1 MIAFKINRLQ
11 KINTLFGLETGD
23 NILKMYASA
32 LSGIAPKSAILGRL
46 GPDDFVILAEH
57 IPSANITRMVKEVTF
72 IMESNCADTSLPALL
87 KEQIR
92 FMAAVCYYDGVD
104 DVMTLYNK
112 CSVTLFNRSEKETNN
127 VYYFDESIEMQVCER
142 ELLEQELLDAYKSGE
157 FELYYQ
163 PKFNVSTGDILGLEA
178 LIRWNHPRKGIMYPD
193 EFIPIA
199 EEMGLLSKIDD
210 WGLRTACMQNKIW
223 QKLGYKPLIVS
234 VNVSKDQFFRGN
246 IVDRVKDALLYSRL
260 EPKYLELELTETMA
274 FNDIAET
281 KKILQELKELGV
293 SISMD
298 DFGTGFSCLSSL
310 KELCIDLLKIDRSLI
325 TDIHENIT
333 SGYITKAIVD
343 LAKAMHLEILAE
355 GVENVGQLESLANLG
370 CDFAQGYYFD
380 KPLPAMEFERKY
392 LLSSVKNI

>member
-1 MIAFKINRLQ
+1 
-11 KINTLFGLETGD
+11 
-23 NILKMYASA
+23 
-32 LSGIAPKSAILGRL
+32 
-46 GPDDFVILAEH
+46 
-57 IPSANITRMVKEVTF
+57 
-72 IMESNCADTSLPALL
+72 
-87 KEQIR
+87 
-92 FMAAVCYYDGVD
+92 
-104 DVMTLYNK
+104 
-112 CSVTLFNRSEKETNN
+112 
-127 VYYFDESIEMQVCER
+127 
-142 ELLEQELLDAYKSGE
+142 
-157 FELYYQ
+157 
-163 PKFNVSTGDILGLEA
+163 
-178 LIRWNHPRKGIMYPD
+178 
-193 EFIPIA
+193 
-199 EEMGLLSKIDD
+199 
-210 WGLRTACMQNKIW
+210 
-223 QKLGYKPLIVS
+223 
-234 VNVSKDQFFRGN
+234 
-246 IVDRVKDALLYSRL
+246 L